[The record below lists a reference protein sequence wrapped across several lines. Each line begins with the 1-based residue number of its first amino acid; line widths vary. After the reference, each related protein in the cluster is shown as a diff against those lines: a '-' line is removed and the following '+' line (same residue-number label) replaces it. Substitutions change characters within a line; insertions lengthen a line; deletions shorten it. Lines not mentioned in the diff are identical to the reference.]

1 RSWRSTP
8 VLYNA
13 TADGPTPAPATTR
26 ATLACGTSRA
36 ASACGTT
43 RAASAMRQDTGSVG
57 LRQDPGR
64 PGPNTNTYRNRNGKS
79 SGKKTR
85 TERCR
90 RAGASH
96 LLRPPGA
103 HHATERI
110 APGMLRELWDLFVA
124 FTRAG
129 LFGYGGGP
137 GSIPL
142 IKREVVDIYHWMT
155 DEQFAEALAFGNA
168 LPGPIAT
175 KLATYVGFHV
185 AGTPGAV
192 AGVAGIVL
200 PTAAA

>member
-1 RSWRSTP
+1 
-8 VLYNA
+8 
-13 TADGPTPAPATTR
+13 
-26 ATLACGTSRA
+26 
-36 ASACGTT
+36 
-43 RAASAMRQDTGSVG
+43 
-57 LRQDPGR
+57 
-64 PGPNTNTYRNRNGKS
+64 
-79 SGKKTR
+79 
-85 TERCR
+85 
-90 RAGASH
+90 
-96 LLRPPGA
+96 
-103 HHATERI
+103 
-110 APGMLRELWDLFVA
+110 MLRELWDLFVA

-200 PTAAA
+200 PTAAAMGVLSGFFNAYRHVPWIQGMLNGVKPVVTILLLSVTLDIARTAFPGWPFYLVAAGAAAGLFWLQVHPALLVAAGLLFGAFFLKP